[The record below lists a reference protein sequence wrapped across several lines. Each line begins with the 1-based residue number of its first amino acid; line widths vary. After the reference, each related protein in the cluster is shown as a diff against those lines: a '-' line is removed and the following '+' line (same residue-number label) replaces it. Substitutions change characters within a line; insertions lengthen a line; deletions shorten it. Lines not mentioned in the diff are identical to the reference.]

1 MTFPLRFVAALAA
14 ALVAGHATA
23 GSRLAA
29 PANPAHAEE
38 CGSCHLAYPPGLLPA
53 PSWTKLMAGLRQHFG
68 TDASIDAAATAAI
81 SRYLADHAATGKR
94 ASTVG
99 EGLRVTESPW
109 FVRKHRKVETA
120 AWNRPSVKSAANC
133 AACHPGAARA
143 DFDDHAVRV
152 PR

>member
-1 MTFPLRFVAALAA
+1 MARTLRLAAALAA
-14 ALVAGHATA
+14 ALVATSAAA

-29 PANPAHAEE
+29 PANPSHAED

-68 TDASIDAAATAAI
+68 TDASVDAAATAAI
-81 SRYLADHAATGKR
+81 SRYLGDHAATGKR
-94 ASTVG
+94 AATTG
-99 EGLRVTESPW
+99 DGLRITQSPW
-109 FVRKHRKVETA
+109 FVRKHRKVEAA

-133 AACHPGAARA
+133 GACHPGAARA
-143 DFDDHAVRV
+143 DFDDHAVQV